1 MKTGETTQIELGIFN
16 ATCKQGVFGCFEVT
30 IGWFGKERV
39 DYMTYDT
46 KGIFRCFEI
55 KVTKADFR
63 SSCHNS
69 FVGNF
74 NYYVLPLKLYEQVKN
89 EIPDFVGVYVLD
101 NKSVYSIKK
110 AKRKQ
115 VENLDVLKDSMIR
128 SLSREV
134 SKQIRSGD
142 PLRIESL
149 NREIG
154 QLKNQRNDYQQQYW
168 DLLREVQERYG
179 TRWNRDIELPDN
191 PSVKIH
197 ELKIL
202 PKYFRDVKRGLKKFE
217 LRKNDR
223 DYKVGDYV
231 KLYKYNGES
240 YTGEFLWIKI
250 TYILDY
256 QEGKEFGLCPGYC
269 ILGFEKTEVN

>member
-1 MKTGETTQIELGIFN
+1 MKTDETKQIELGIFN

-46 KGIFRCFEI
+46 KGIFRCYEI
-55 KVTKADFR
+55 KITKADFH
-63 SSCHNS
+63 SPCHNS

-74 NYYVLPLKLYEQVKN
+74 NYYVLPIKLYEQVKN
-89 EIPDFVGVYVLD
+89 EIPNFVGVYVLD
-101 NKSVYSIKK
+101 NKSVYSVKN
-110 AKRKQ
+110 AKRKA
-115 VENLDVLKDSMIR
+115 VESPDVLKDSIIR

-134 SKQIRSGD
+134 TKQIKNGD

-149 NREIG
+149 NCEIG
-154 QLKNQRNDYQQQYW
+154 QLKNQRNDYQHQYW
-168 DLLREVQERYG
+168 DLLREIQERYG
-179 TRWNRDIELPDN
+179 TRWNRDIELPEN
-191 PSVKIH
+191 PNAKKH

-202 PKYFRDVKRGLKKFE
+202 PKYFRQVKQGIKKFE

-231 KLYKYNGES
+231 KLREYNGENYS
-240 YTGEFLWIKI
+240 GEFLWIKI
-250 TYILDY
+250 TYILDFE
-256 QEGKEFGLCPGYC
+256 EGKEFGLSPGYC
-269 ILGFEKTEVN
+269 ILGFEEK

>member
-1 MKTGETTQIELGIFN
+1 MKTDETKQIELGIFN

-46 KGIFRCFEI
+46 KGIFRCYEI
-55 KVTKADFR
+55 KVTKADFH
-63 SSCHNS
+63 SPCHNS

-74 NYYVLPLKLYEQVKN
+74 NYYVLPIVLYEQVKD
-89 EIPDFVGVYVLD
+89 EIPNFVGVYVID
-101 NKSVYSIKK
+101 NKSVYSVKN
-110 AKRKQ
+110 AKRKA
-115 VENLDVLKDSMIR
+115 VGNSDVLKDSMIR

-134 SKQIRSGD
+134 SKQIRNGD
-142 PLRIESL
+142 PLKIESL

-154 QLKNQRNDYQQQYW
+154 QLKNQRNDYQHQYW

-179 TRWNRDIELPDN
+179 TRWNRDIELPEN
-191 PSVKIH
+191 SNAKKH

-202 PKYFRDVKRGLKKFE
+202 PKYFRQVKRGIKKFE

-223 DYKVGDYV
+223 GYEVGDYV
-231 KLYKYNGES
+231 KLCEHDGAV
-240 YTGEFLWIKI
+240 YTGESIQAKI
-250 TYILDY
+250 TYVLNYEDA
-256 QEGKEFGLCPGYC
+256 KEFGLCPGYC
-269 ILGFEKTEVN
+269 IFGFEEKN

>member
-1 MKTGETTQIELGIFN
+1 MKTDETKQIELGIFN

-46 KGIFRCFEI
+46 KGIFRCYEI
-55 KVTKADFR
+55 KVTKADFH
-63 SSCHNS
+63 SPCHNS

-74 NYYVLPLKLYEQVKN
+74 NYYVLPIKLYEQVKD
-89 EIPDFVGVYVLD
+89 EIPNFVGVYVID
-101 NKSVYSIKK
+101 NKSVYSVKN
-110 AKRKQ
+110 AKRKA
-115 VENLDVLKDSMIR
+115 VGNSDVLKDSMIR

-134 SKQIRSGD
+134 SKQIRNGD
-142 PLRIESL
+142 PLKIESL

-154 QLKNQRNDYQQQYW
+154 QLKNQRNDYQHQYW

-179 TRWNRDIELPDN
+179 TRWNRDIEVQEDFN
-191 PSVKIH
+191 TKTH

-202 PKYFRDVKRGLKKFE
+202 PKYFRQVKLGIKKFE

-223 DYKVGDYV
+223 GYEVGDYV
-231 KLYKYNGES
+231 KLCEHDGVV
-240 YTGEFLWIKI
+240 YTGESIQAKI
-250 TYILDY
+250 TYVLNYEDA
-256 QEGKEFGLCPGYC
+256 KEFGLCPGYC
-269 ILGFEKTEVN
+269 IFGFEEKN